1 MSNGAHRNGD
11 SRSCGATTSSVQS
24 RDVYVNGMLWS
35 IDGDPNSHGGGGLNA
50 ATKNVYIGG
59 GAVVNNGD
67 EAAADALC
75 APLGGA
81 HCGPSA
87 SQGSTNV
94 FVGD

>member
-11 SRSCGATTSSVQS
+11 TRSCGATTSSAQS
-24 RDVYVNGMLWS
+24 KNVYVNSELWS
-35 IDGDPNSHGGGGLNA
+35 IDGDPNSHGGGGLSA

-59 GAVVNNGD
+59 DAVVNKGD
-67 EAAADALC
+67 GADADALC
-75 APLGGA
+75 DPLGGA

-87 SQGSTNV
+87 SGGSTNV